1 MLLPGAGR
9 GPGAPEGA
17 AIAAPWA
24 PAYAGEPR
32 GRMLRHFLTAL
43 LLLAGGF
50 SAAARSPEFSFPQ
63 AGAPAAGQG
72 VQALGNGAFLYR
84 PGTNAARRPVLVLL
98 HGAGMSGRAF
108 LDGLRSEADRCG
120 CLLLSVQSGGAT
132 WDTVGL
138 VARAG
143 AGKETPDRLYGAD
156 VGRVERALSST
167 LKAADADKR
176 SVVLAGFSDGA
187 SYALSLGMANPQI
200 FRGVVAIAPGFHLEP
215 AAIDPRQ
222 RLFVAHSPQDRILPF
237 ERTRDATV
245 APLKRAGFDI
255 RFRAFAGGHRVD
267 RKVLAEGVDFVLG
280 RSTPVPRSS

>member
-1 MLLPGAGR
+1 
-9 GPGAPEGA
+9 
-17 AIAAPWA
+17 
-24 PAYAGEPR
+24 
-32 GRMLRHFLTAL
+32 
-43 LLLAGGF
+43 
-50 SAAARSPEFSFPQ
+50 
-63 AGAPAAGQG
+63 
-72 VQALGNGAFLYR
+72 
-84 PGTNAARRPVLVLL
+84 
-98 HGAGMSGRAF
+98 MSGRAF
-108 LDGLRSEADRCG
+108 LEGLRGEAGRCG

-143 AGKETPDRLYGAD
+143 AGRVTPDRLYGAD
-156 VGRVERALSST
+156 VGRVERALAT
-167 LKAADADKR
+167 ALKAADADKR
-176 SVVLAGFSDGA
+176 SVILAGFSDGA